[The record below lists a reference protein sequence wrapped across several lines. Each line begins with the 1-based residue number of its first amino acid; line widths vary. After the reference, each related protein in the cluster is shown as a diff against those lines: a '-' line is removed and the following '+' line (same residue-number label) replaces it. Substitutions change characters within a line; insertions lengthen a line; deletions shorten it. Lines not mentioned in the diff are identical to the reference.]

1 MKIEERINRVTEY
14 YLLVQLII
22 VIVVFLTSCS
32 NENVNESKIVDPPP
46 ATNIYEPP
54 DSLGDGWETEY
65 MSEVNLNETP
75 LLNMLDYINNR
86 QDHKIHSILII
97 KDGKLVF
104 EEYYSGYL
112 YDSNDPGANGAY
124 ITYDHTV
131 KHFEASV
138 TKSVTSLLVGI
149 AFNQGLITN
158 LDNKLVYY
166 YPEYSSVLTGQKA
179 NISLKHLIT
188 MTAGLAWDESSYP
201 YGDPRNDVTM
211 LFITGN
217 PISFILNKDLETIPG
232 TAFHYN
238 SGYPNVLADII
249 RKTTSDNIST
259 FANNNLFTPL
269 QIDDYFWERIGGGH
283 YFASGGIYLTPRS
296 LAKLGYLYLND
307 GYWNDV
313 KIISEDWINE
323 SKSKYISLNGWG
335 NTNGYGY
342 YWWLNSVN
350 VNGRNLNY
358 YYAGGWGEQNMFI
371 IPAHNMLVVFNCGY
385 FLTPITVSPFDLF
398 HNYILKA
405 IPN

>member
-1 MKIEERINRVTEY
+1 MRLRNYTY
-14 YLLVQLII
+14 AFMLIYS
-22 VIVVFLTSCS
+22 IVVFISCT
-32 NENVNESKIVDPPP
+32 EDEQIIIVDPPP
-46 ATNIYEPP
+46 VTNTYEPP
-54 DSLGDGWETEY
+54 DSLGDGWDAASL
-65 MSEVNLNETP
+65 SEVGLTEKP
-75 LLNMLDYINNR
+75 LLDMLDYVN
-86 QDHKIHSILII
+86 DHPEHKIHSILIV

-104 EEYYSGYL
+104 EEYYPGYL
-112 YDSNDPGANGAY
+112 FDSNNPGANGPY
-124 ITYDHTV
+124 ITYNYTI

-158 LDNKLVYY
+158 LDAKLIDY

-179 NISLKHLIT
+179 NITLKYLIT

-211 LFITGN
+211 LFLSSN
-217 PISFILNKDLETIPG
+217 PISFILNKDIETTPG

-249 RKTTSDNIST
+249 KKSSSENISL
-259 FANNNLFTPL
+259 FANNNLFIPL
-269 QIDDYFWERIGGGH
+269 QIDDYYWERIGGGH

-296 LAKLGYLYLND
+296 LAKLGYLYLNN
-307 GYWNDV
+307 GYWKNEQ
-313 KIISEDWINE
+313 IINEEWIAE

-335 NTNGYGY
+335 NANGYGY
-342 YWWLNSVN
+342 YWWLNSTN
-350 VNGRNLNY
+350 INGKNLNY

-371 IPAHNMLVVFNCGY
+371 VPEYNLLVVFNCGY

-405 IPN
+405 IPD